1 MLIRTYLKQP
11 STDLKSGWAKLLKKI
26 QPGNDILFFL
36 IFTYTRV
43 YLFNKNILFSP
54 DFYNNLSNSA
64 NFWMLDK
71 IIILVFWILGFLN
84 LYWFVI
90 VSKKAVNMAAGRN
103 VFDYKPDN
111 NKDPFLQKIEQIKGT
126 FTNSKK

>member
-26 QPGNDILFFL
+26 QPGNDILFFI
-36 IFTYTRV
+36 IFAYTRI
-43 YLFNKNILFSP
+43 YLFIKNILFSP
-54 DFYNNLSNSA
+54 DIYINLPKTA

-71 IIILVFWILGFLN
+71 MIIMVFWILGFLN
-84 LYWFVI
+84 LYWFTI
-90 VSKKAVNMAAGRN
+90 VGKKIVNMAAGRD
-103 VFDYKPDN
+103 VFEYKPDN

-126 FTNSKK
+126 LTNSKE

>member
-11 STDLKSGWAKLLKKI
+11 STDLTTDWAKMLKKI

-43 YLFNKNILFSP
+43 NLFNKNILFSP
-54 DFYNNLSNSA
+54 DFYNNLANSA

-84 LYWFVI
+84 LYWFAI
-90 VSKKAVNMAAGRN
+90 VGKKAVNMAAGRD
-103 VFDYKPDN
+103 VFEYKPDN
-111 NKDPFLQKIEQIKGT
+111 NKDPFLQKIEQIKDT
-126 FTNSKK
+126 LSKQ